1 MDTFNDIGSGAGRF
15 VFVDKAL
22 RLFGKLILPQ
32 TWEEKNPVDEQGQ
45 SLKSFLNKISG
56 KV

>member
-32 TWEEKNPVDEQGQ
+32 TWEEKNPVNEQGQ